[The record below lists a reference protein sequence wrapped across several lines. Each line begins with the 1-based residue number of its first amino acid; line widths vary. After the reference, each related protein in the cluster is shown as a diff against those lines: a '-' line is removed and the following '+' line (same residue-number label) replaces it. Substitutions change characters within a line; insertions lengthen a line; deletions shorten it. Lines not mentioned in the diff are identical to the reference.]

1 MAKVKKGDY
10 LSCRVC
16 GLVVVVNRACGCA
29 ATMVICCSKPMVIGK
44 ATADRIKKAGAAVKA
59 VKNPVKPV
67 AKAAPAKAAAKA
79 SGKAA
84 PARPAAKASGKAAA
98 KSPAKPA
105 AKAKPAGKKPVS
117 AKK

>member
-44 ATADRIKKAGAAVKA
+44 ATADRIKKAGTAVKA
-59 VKNPVKPV
+59 AKTPVKPA
-67 AKAAPAKAAAKA
+67 AKAAPAKA
-79 SGKAA
+79 
-84 PARPAAKASGKAAA
+84 AAKASGKAAA

-105 AKAKPAGKKPVS
+105 AKAKPAGGKPVS

>member
-29 ATMVICCSKPMVIGK
+29 ATTVICCSKPMVMGK
-44 ATADRIKKAGAAVKA
+44 ATADRIKKAGTAVKA
-59 VKNPVKPV
+59 AKTPVKPA
-67 AKAAPAKAAAKA
+67 AKAAP
-79 SGKAA
+79 
-84 PARPAAKASGKAAA
+84 
-98 KSPAKPA
+98 
-105 AKAKPAGKKPVS
+105 AKAKPAGKKKAP